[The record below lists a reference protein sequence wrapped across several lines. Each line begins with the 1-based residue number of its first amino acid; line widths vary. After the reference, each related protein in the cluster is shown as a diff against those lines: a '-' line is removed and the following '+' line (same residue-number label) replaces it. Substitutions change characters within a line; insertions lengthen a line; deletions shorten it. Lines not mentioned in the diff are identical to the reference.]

1 MADAMSR
8 QDTSERI
15 LKAATRLFYAQGI
28 RAVGVDAVAAAAGVT
43 KRTLYYHYP
52 SKDALI
58 AAFLARWAA
67 AVPDAPDLTPDA
79 AIAAILGRFGEL
91 RTWFGTDRFRGCPFV
106 NAVTEVGTDNP
117 PAVAVARSFKAGR
130 RAWFSTLLA
139 RAGARDPEA
148 LAGQLMLLVDGAI
161 VTALVRGT
169 PEPAEEAEAAARTLL
184 GAAGLL
190 PSEPRGS

>member
-8 QDTSERI
+8 QDTPERI
-15 LKAATRLFYAQGI
+15 LKAATKLFYAQGI

-91 RTWFGTDRFRGCPFV
+91 RAWFGTDRFRGCPFV

-130 RAWFSTLLA
+130 RAWFSALLA
-139 RAGARDPEA
+139 R
-148 LAGQLMLLVDGAI
+148 QLMLLVDGAI